1 MNHYSPKFPG
11 LQGIS
16 KSLTTICLTTVGKQ
30 NPLRLTKSCRL
41 NSKPA
46 AEGSC
51 YPGIWVC
58 TTFMGVA
65 RTGNQKKSYLKCLYC
80 YVPKYLTIK
89 FHPPP
94 ACLCILRHELTA
106 SRSIFLP
113 CLKGQAER
121 LSLARLGDGRR
132 GRRGALPRD
141 ALPQAPSARP
151 PPRNPPSPGSTADPT
166 WPGPLLR
173 GLRSV
178 TCAAAG
184 SRTGGRRAGGFPST
198 AWGGGG
204 GTSPPPGRR
213 GWGTRPRPLRGSAHL
228 RRSCLQPTRSSQRRG
243 RGGEMRLRD

>member
-151 PPRNPPSPGSTADPT
+151 PP
-166 WPGPLLR
+166 
-173 GLRSV
+173 
-178 TCAAAG
+178 
-184 SRTGGRRAGGFPST
+184 
-198 AWGGGG
+198 
-204 GTSPPPGRR
+204 PPPQPPV
-213 GWGTRPRPLRGSAHL
+213 PRQHR
-228 RRSCLQPTRSSQRRG
+228 
-243 RGGEMRLRD
+243 